1 MTVIQFLKALRDE
14 YHCIPSSKEGAK
26 LGKPSN
32 SELHRWC
39 KKNGVFLNGKIVQPR
54 DEVFFPVSEL
64 TFFPMNNRARCS
76 VHMIE
81 IDIVTVKE
89 TE

>member
-1 MTVIQFLKALRDE
+1 MTVIQFLKLLRDE
-14 YHCIPSSKEGAK
+14 YNCIPRSKEGAK
-26 LGKPSN
+26 RDKPSN

-39 KKNGVFLNGKIVQPR
+39 KKNGVFLNGVYVQPK

-64 TFFPMNNRARCS
+64 TFFPKNDKARCS
-76 VHMIE
+76 LHMIE
-81 IDIVTVKE
+81 VDIITTKE

>member
-1 MTVIQFLKALRDE
+1 MTVITFLKLLRDE
-14 YHCIPSSKEGAK
+14 HHCIPSSKEGAK

-39 KKNGVFLNGKIVQPR
+39 KKNGVFLNGVYAQPR

-64 TFFPMNNRARCS
+64 TFFKKNDQARCS
-76 VHMIE
+76 LYMIE
-81 IDIVTVKE
+81 IDIITI
-89 TE
+89 